1 MVGKAAAFDA
11 LASILEYNAGSDRVF
26 MILGVK
32 VGSVHSTGS
41 VRGPTRSHG
50 HHASGLCRRHEENRP
65 PRVGK

>member
-41 VRGPTRSHG
+41 VRGPTRSLMTR
-50 HHASGLCRRHEENRP
+50 S
-65 PRVGK
+65 PRVWTLSQA